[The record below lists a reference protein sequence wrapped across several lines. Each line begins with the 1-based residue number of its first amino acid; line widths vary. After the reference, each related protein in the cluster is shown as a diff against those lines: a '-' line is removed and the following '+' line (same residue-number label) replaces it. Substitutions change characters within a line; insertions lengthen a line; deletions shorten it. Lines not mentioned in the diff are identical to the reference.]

1 MAFQAVL
8 GAALAHDMLDPT
20 DMTASY
26 LSAITGTPL
35 TMADID
41 EQLLTSEAF
50 IDDPLWCAHTAK
62 DLGLD
67 ELRLEAPPGAKA
79 IQVRLGVSGIGPG
92 TVARRLNPPAS
103 HSSMALPP
111 KDGIAL
117 YAKDHSWRIVF
128 VSGQPIGYI
137 PQPGAD
143 PEDSPFP
150 VSWNAIETL
159 TPKTACST
167 NLSPSG
173 RLTEAQ
179 STEH

>member
-79 IQVRLGVSGIGPG
+79 IQVRLGVSGIAEPLLD
-92 TVARRLNPPAS
+92 ARIPRLVIA
-103 HSSMALPP
+103 AWRYRR

-159 TPKTACST
+159 TTQDGVLA
-167 NLSPSG
+167 NLFA
-173 RLTEAQ
+173 EQ
-179 STEH
+179 